1 MNRPDYIKGGVAER
15 SVQVANNSVLF
26 VLTRG
31 GPEDKERLLSI
42 LRNDVEGV
50 KHVCLVSENAVRL
63 DVSRGTDFTVSIR
76 PEEPRAV
83 ERLVTT
89 YLNDWYERAPTEEV
103 NSLIGRVYRCV
114 GPARSDRIPQHVV
127 AEILPSIS
135 VLPFAN
141 KPAEICQRILR
152 WEEKGECVEKGR
164 FMVLYRCW
172 GRKARTPGT
181 GVSAVAIFSKDVD
194 VDGLCYVL
202 NSLLD
207 KLVANKHSYSVG
219 EVGKA

>member
-1 MNRPDYIKGGVAER
+1 MNKPDYIKSGVER
-15 SVQVANNSVLF
+15 SGWATNDFVLF

-31 GPEDKERLLSI
+31 NPEDKERLLSS
-42 LRNDVEGV
+42 LRNDVKGA
-50 KHVCLVSENAVRL
+50 KHAKLVSKDVVRL
-63 DVSRGTDFTVSIR
+63 DVSRGMDFTVFIR

-89 YLNDWYERAPTEEV
+89 YLNDWYERVPAEV
-103 NSLIGRVYRCV
+103 ASTLIGWVFRCV

-141 KPAEICQRILR
+141 KPAELCQRILR
-152 WEEKGECVEKGR
+152 WDDEKGGYVEKGR
-164 FMVLYRCW
+164 FIVLYRCW
-172 GRKARTPGT
+172 GRKAKTSGI
-181 GVSAVAIFSKDVD
+181 GVSAVAILSKDVD
-194 VDGLCYVL
+194 AKGLCCVL

-207 KLVANKHSYSVG
+207 KLANKRSYNVG
-219 EVGKA
+219 EVGEA

>member
-1 MNRPDYIKGGVAER
+1 MNRPDYIKSGVER
-15 SVQVANNSVLF
+15 SGWATNNFVLF
-26 VLTRG
+26 VLMRG
-31 GPEDKERLLSI
+31 SSEDKEKLLDS
-42 LRNDVEGV
+42 LRNDVKGV
-50 KHVCLVSENAVRL
+50 KHACLVSENAVRL
-63 DVSRGTDFTVSIR
+63 DVSRGTDFIVSIR

-103 NSLIGRVYRCV
+103 NNLIGRVYRCV

-141 KPAEICQRILR
+141 KPAELCQRILR

-164 FMVLYRCW
+164 FIVLYRCW

-181 GVSAVAIFSKDVD
+181 GVSAVAIFSRDVD
-194 VDGLCYVL
+194 VEGLCYVL

-207 KLVANKHSYSVG
+207 KLANKRSYNFG
-219 EVGKA
+219 GVGKA

>member
-1 MNRPDYIKGGVAER
+1 MNRPDYIKSGVTER
-15 SVQVANNSVLF
+15 SGQVANNSVLF

-31 GPEDKERLLSI
+31 NPEDKERLLSS
-42 LRNDVEGV
+42 LRNDVEGA
-50 KHVCLVSENAVRL
+50 KHACFVSENAVRL

-141 KPAEICQRILR
+141 KPMELCQQILR
-152 WEEKGECVEKGR
+152 WDDEKKERAEKGR
-164 FMVLYRCW
+164 FIVLYRCW
-172 GRKARTPGT
+172 GRKARTPGI
-181 GVSAVAIFSKDVD
+181 GASVVAIFSKDVD
-194 VDGLCYVL
+194 VEGFCYVL
-202 NSLLD
+202 NLLLD
-207 KLVANKHSYSVG
+207 KLAYKHSYNVG
-219 EVGKA
+219 EAEKP

>member
-1 MNRPDYIKGGVAER
+1 
-15 SVQVANNSVLF
+15 
-26 VLTRG
+26 
-31 GPEDKERLLSI
+31 
-42 LRNDVEGV
+42 V
-50 KHVCLVSENAVRL
+50 KHACLVSENAVRL
-63 DVSRGTDFTVSIR
+63 DVSRGMDFIVSIR

-141 KPAEICQRILR
+141 KPAELCQRILR

-164 FMVLYRCW
+164 FIVLYRCW

-194 VDGLCYVL
+194 VEGLCYVL

-207 KLVANKHSYSVG
+207 KLANKRSYNFG
-219 EVGKA
+219 EVGKV